1 MEMVLDWRSLGSLL
15 ATVVVFRT
23 ALRDFLPPEAE
34 ALLRRFIAWVAAAF
48 RPPRDTILID
58 EADGPT
64 GGANDLYDSAQLY
77 LGARCLAT
85 APTVRLHKPRQSPR
99 PVASLPDSHTTHD
112 TFRGVRVKWTS
123 TARAVD
129 RGSGGGGGGGYGNP
143 YNMFGRGGHGGDQ
156 RGLELQFPRQ
166 HRDLI
171 HHHYIPHLIDE
182 ATRMRLKSRE
192 RRLYTNRATGPG
204 DDHHRLWTSHAFS
217 HPSTFDT
224 LALDPTLREE
234 IRADL
239 LRFAARRDHYARVGR
254 AWKRGYLLH
263 GPPGTGK
270 TSLVA
275 AIANLLEFDV
285 YDLELTT
292 VPTNSHLRRLLVSTT
307 PKSVVVVEDIDC
319 SLDLSDR
326 NKKKKKGGLGAGG
339 NGGADNDEDAA
350 AQLAVM
356 SMSPAAA
363 AAMAVMGRESISL
376 SGVLNFVD
384 GLWSS
389 CVGERLM
396 VFTTNHPE
404 RLDRAL
410 LRPGRMDKKI
420 ELGYCT
426 PPALRVLAKN
436 YLGVGDEGCE
446 DADEDPDTVNTLMA
460 EAEGLLAPDEVQI
473 TPADIAEV
481 FMGCD
486 GAGAAA
492 GLRKLVGELHRR
504 RDAAAA
510 TAVVAPGEETPE

>member
-1 MEMVLDWRSLGSLL
+1 MEMVLDWRSVGSLI
-15 ATVVVFRT
+15 ATVMVFRT
-23 ALRDFLPPEAE
+23 AVRDFLPPEVE
-34 ALLRRFIAWVAAAF
+34 IYLRRFLAWIAAAF
-48 RPPRDTILID
+48 RGPKGTILID
-58 EADGPT
+58 ETDGAS
-64 GGANDLYDSAQLY
+64 GGANDLYDAAQLY

-85 APTVRLHKPRQSPR
+85 APTVRLHKPRQAQR
-99 PVASLPDSHTTHD
+99 PVATLPDSHTTHD
-112 TFRGVRVKWTS
+112 AFQGVRVKWAS
-123 TARAVD
+123 TARTVE
-129 RGSGGGGGGGYGNP
+129 RGGSGAGFNP
-143 YNMFGRGGHGGDQ
+143 YNIYGRGGGGDQ
-156 RGLELQFPRQ
+156 RSLELQFPRQ

-171 HHHYIPHLIDE
+171 HNHYIPHIIDE
-182 ATRMRLKSRE
+182 ATKMRLKSRE
-192 RRLYTNRATGPG
+192 RRLYTNRAAAPG
-204 DDHHRLWTSHAFS
+204 DDHHRFWTSHAFS

-224 LALDPTLREE
+224 LAVDPALREE
-234 IRADL
+234 IRTDL
-239 LRFAARRDHYARVGR
+239 LRFAARQEHYARVGR

-326 NKKKKKGGLGAGG
+326 NNKKKGGTNAT
-339 NGGADNDEDAA
+339 DEVT
-350 AQLAVM
+350 AQLAM
-356 SMSPAAA
+356 LSPAAA
-363 AAMAVMGRESISL
+363 AAMAAVGRESISL

-404 RLDRAL
+404 RLDPAL
-410 LRPGRMDKKI
+410 LRPGRMDRKI
-420 ELGYCT
+420 ELGYCS
-426 PPALRVLAKN
+426 PAALRVLARN
-436 YLGVGDEGCE
+436 YLDVGDEGCE
-446 DADEDPDTVNTLMA
+446 DADADPDTVNNLMA
-460 EAEGLLAPDEVQI
+460 EAGGLLAAGVRI

-492 GLRKLVGELHRR
+492 ALRKLVDELRNR
-504 RDAAAA
+504 RDTAAAK
-510 TAVVAPGEETPE
+510 APGASTEDTAD

>member
-1 MEMVLDWRSLGSLL
+1 MAMGMEMVLDWRSLGSLL
-15 ATVVVFRT
+15 ATLVVFRT
-23 ALRDFLPPEAE
+23 AVRDFLPPEAE
-34 ALLRRFIAWVAAAF
+34 LLLRRVLARIAAAF
-48 RPPRDTILID
+48 RPPRGTILID
-58 EADGPT
+58 EADGA
-64 GGANDLYDSAQLY
+64 GGGSNDLYDSAQLY

-112 TFRGVRVKWTS
+112 TFRGVCVKWTS
-123 TARAVD
+123 STRTVE
-129 RGSGGGGGGGYGNP
+129 RGGGGLYPYGA
-143 YNMFGRGGHGGDQ
+143 FGGRGHGGGGDQ
-156 RGLELQFPRQ
+156 RSLELQFPLQ
-166 HRDLI
+166 HRGLVHDD
-171 HHHYIPHLIDE
+171 YIPHVIDV

-204 DDHHRLWTSHAFS
+204 DDHHRLWTSHAFA

-224 LALDPTLREE
+224 LALDPALREE

-239 LRFAARRDHYARVGR
+239 LRFAARREHYARVGR

-307 PKSVVVVEDIDC
+307 PKSVIVVEDIDC

-326 NKKKKKGGLGAGG
+326 NKKSNNKQGGGG
-339 NGGADNDEDAA
+339 GGDEDAA
-350 AQLAVM
+350 ALQVAA
-356 SMSPAAA
+356 MSPAAA
-363 AAMAVMGRESISL
+363 AAMAVIGRESISL

-404 RLDRAL
+404 RLDPAL
-410 LRPGRMDKKI
+410 LRPGRMDRKI

-426 PPALRVLAKN
+426 APALRVLAKN
-436 YLGVGDEGCE
+436 YLGVGAEGCE
-446 DADEDPDTVNTLMA
+446 DPDDAVTGLMA
-460 EAEGLLAPDEVQI
+460 EAEGLLADAAPAGVRI

-492 GLRKLVGELHRR
+492 ALRKLVDELRRR
-504 RDAAAA
+504 RDAAA
-510 TAVVAPGEETPE
+510 VAPGESAQDTATD

>member
-1 MEMVLDWRSLGSLL
+1 MEMVLDWRALGSLL
-15 ATVVVFRT
+15 ATLMVFRT
-23 ALRDFLPPEAE
+23 AVRDFLPPEAE
-34 ALLRRFIAWVAAAF
+34 ACLRRLLARVAAAL
-48 RPPRDTILID
+48 RPPRGTVLID
-58 EADGPT
+58 EADGAG

-85 APTVRLHKPRQSPR
+85 APAVRLHKPRHSPR
-99 PVASLPDSHTTHD
+99 PVASLPDSHATHD
-112 TFRGVRVKWTS
+112 FFRGVRVTWTS
-123 TARAVD
+123 TARAVE
-129 RGSGGGGGGGYGNP
+129 RAPYGA
-143 YNMFGRGGHGGDQ
+143 FGRGHGGDQ
-156 RGLELQFPRQ
+156 RTLELQFPRQ

-171 HHHYIPHLIDE
+171 HDHYIPHLIAE

-204 DDHHRLWTSHAFS
+204 DDHHRLWTSHAFA

-224 LALDPTLREE
+224 LAVDPALREE
-234 IRADL
+234 LRADL

-326 NKKKKKGGLGAGG
+326 NKKKK
-339 NGGADNDEDAA
+339 GGADEETA
-350 AQLAVM
+350 AQLAMV
-356 SMSPAAA
+356 SPAAA
-363 AAMAVMGRESISL
+363 AAMAAVGRESISL

-396 VFTTNHPE
+396 VFTANHPE
-404 RLDRAL
+404 RLDPAL
-410 LRPGRMDKKI
+410 LRPGRMDRKI

-426 PPALRVLAKN
+426 APALRVLAKN

-446 DADEDPDTVNTLMA
+446 DDADADPDAVTSLMA
-460 EAEGLLAPDEVQI
+460 EAEGLLAAAAGVRI

-492 GLRKLVGELHRR
+492 ALRKLVDELRRR
-504 RDAAAA
+504 RDGAAAA
-510 TAVVAPGEETPE
+510 AAVAPGESAEDTTE

>member
-15 ATVVVFRT
+15 ATLMVFRT
-23 ALRDFLPPEAE
+23 AMRDFLPPEAE
-34 ALLRRFIAWVAAAF
+34 MCLRRLLARVAAAF
-48 RPPRDTILID
+48 RPPSGTILID
-58 EADGPT
+58 EADGAS

-77 LGARCLAT
+77 LGERCLAT
-85 APTVRLHKPRQSPR
+85 APAVRLHKPRQAHR

-112 TFRGVRVKWTS
+112 TYQGVRVRWTS
-123 TARAVD
+123 TARTAE
-129 RGSGGGGGGGYGNP
+129 RGAGGGGYSP
-143 YNMFGRGGHGGDQ
+143 YGVFGRGGHGVGGGGDH
-156 RGLELQFPRQ
+156 RTLELQFPRQ

-171 HHHYIPHLIDE
+171 HDHYIPHLIAE
-182 ATRMRLKSRE
+182 AARMRLKSRE

-217 HPSTFDT
+217 HPSNFDT
-224 LALDPTLREE
+224 LAVDPALREE

-326 NKKKKKGGLGAGG
+326 NKKNKNG
-339 NGGADNDEDAA
+339 NNGADDETA
-350 AQLAVM
+350 AQLAAI
-356 SMSPAAA
+356 SPAAA
-363 AAMAVMGRESISL
+363 AAMAVVGRESISL

-404 RLDRAL
+404 RLDPAL
-410 LRPGRMDKKI
+410 LRPGRMDRKI

-446 DADEDPDTVNTLMA
+446 DAGDDPDTVRDLMA
-460 EAEGLLAPDEVQI
+460 EAEDLLAPAAGVRI

-486 GAGAAA
+486 GTGAAA
-492 GLRKLVGELHRR
+492 ALRKLVGELRRR
-504 RDAAAA
+504 RDDYAAAA
-510 TAVVAPGEETPE
+510 AVAPGESGEDTTDC

>member
-23 ALRDFLPPEAE
+23 ALRNFLPPEAE
-34 ALLRRFIAWVAAAF
+34 MLLRRFLAWVAAAF
-48 RPPRDTILID
+48 RPPSDTILID

-64 GGANDLYDSAQLY
+64 GSANDLYESAQLY
-77 LGARCLAT
+77 LSARCLAT
-85 APTVRLHKPRQSPR
+85 APAVRLHKPRQSPR
-99 PVASLPDSHTTHD
+99 PVASLPDSHTTDD

-123 TARAVD
+123 TTRTVD
-129 RGSGGGGGGGYGNP
+129 RSGSGGGGNP
-143 YNMFGRGGHGGDQ
+143 YNIFGRGGDQ

-166 HRDLI
+166 HRDLV

-192 RRLYTNRATGPG
+192 RRLYTNRATGPC
-204 DDHHRLWTSHAFS
+204 DDHHRLWTSHAFA

-224 LALDPTLREE
+224 LALDPALRDEV
-234 IRADL
+234 RADL

-275 AIANLLEFDV
+275 AIANLLDFDV

-326 NKKKKKGGLGAGG
+326 NKKTKKGAGVG
-339 NGGADNDEDAA
+339 VGIGTAGDEDAA

-356 SMSPAAA
+356 SVSPVAA
-363 AAMAVMGRESISL
+363 AVMGRESVSL

-404 RLDRAL
+404 RLDPAL
-410 LRPGRMDKKI
+410 LRPGRMDRKI

-436 YLGVGDEGCE
+436 YLGVGDEGCD
-446 DADEDPDTVNTLMA
+446 DADADPDTVNALMA
-460 EAEGLLAPDEVQI
+460 EAEGLLAAAEVQI

-492 GLRKLVGELHRR
+492 ALRKLVGELRRR
-504 RDAAAA
+504 RDAAALA
-510 TAVVAPGEETPE
+510 TAVAPPE

>member
-1 MEMVLDWRSLGSLL
+1 MEMVLDWRSVGSLI
-15 ATVVVFRT
+15 ATAMVFRT
-23 ALRDFLPPEAE
+23 AMRDFLPPEAE
-34 ALLRRFIAWVAAAF
+34 LFLRRLIAWLAAAF
-48 RPPRDTILID
+48 RPPKGTILID
-58 EADGPT
+58 DADGASAGP
-64 GGANDLYDSAQLY
+64 NDLYDAAQLY

-85 APTVRLHKPRQSPR
+85 APTVRLHKLCQAPR

-112 TFRGVRVKWTS
+112 TFRGVRVRWTS
-123 TARAVD
+123 TSRTLEH
-129 RGSGGGGGGGYGNP
+129 GGGGFNP
-143 YNMFGRGGHGGDQ
+143 YGMYGRGRGDQ
-156 RGLELQFPRQ
+156 RSLELQFPRQ

-171 HHHYIPHLIDE
+171 HDHYIPHLIDE

-192 RRLYTNRATGPG
+192 RRLYTNRATAPG
-204 DDHHRLWTSHAFS
+204 EDYHRLWTSHTFS

-224 LALDPTLREE
+224 LAVDPALREE

-239 LRFAARRDHYARVGR
+239 LRFAARREHYARVGR

-326 NKKKKKGGLGAGG
+326 SNKKNGRGAT
-339 NGGADNDEDAA
+339 DEET
-350 AQLAVM
+350 AQLAMV
-356 SMSPAAA
+356 SPAAA
-363 AAMAVMGRESISL
+363 AAMAAVGQESISL

-404 RLDRAL
+404 RLDQAL
-410 LRPGRMDKKI
+410 LRPGRMDRKI
-420 ELGYCT
+420 ELGYCS
-426 PPALRVLAKN
+426 PAALRVLAKN
-436 YLGVGDEGCE
+436 YLGVGEEGPE
-446 DADEDPDTVNTLMA
+446 DDDADPDTVNGLMA
-460 EAEGLLAPDEVQI
+460 EAEGLLASEVRI

-492 GLRKLVGELHRR
+492 ALRKLVDELWRR
-504 RDAAAA
+504 RDTAA
-510 TAVVAPGEETPE
+510 TAPAAPTDGASD

>member
-34 ALLRRFIAWVAAAF
+34 VLLRRIITRVAAAF
-48 RPPRDTILID
+48 RPPRGTILID
-58 EADGPT
+58 EADRPT

-85 APTVRLHKPRQSPR
+85 ARTVRLHKPRQSPR

-112 TFRGVRVKWTS
+112 TFHGVRVKWTS
-123 TARAVD
+123 TTRPVD
-129 RGSGGGGGGGYGNP
+129 RGGSGGGGNP
-143 YNMFGRGGHGGDQ
+143 YNMFGRGDQ

-171 HHHYIPHLIDE
+171 HDQYIPHLIGE
-182 ATRMRLKSRE
+182 ATKMRLKSRE
-192 RRLYTNRATGPG
+192 RWLYTNRATGPG
-204 DDHHRLWTSHAFS
+204 DDHHRLWTSHTFS

-224 LALDPTLREE
+224 LALDPALREE

-307 PKSVVVVEDIDC
+307 PKSIVVVEDIDC

-326 NKKKKKGGLGAGG
+326 NKQKKNKGGLGGG
-339 NGGADNDEDAA
+339 TDNDEEAA

-363 AAMAVMGRESISL
+363 TAMAVMGRESISL

-426 PPALRVLAKN
+426 APALRVLAKN

-460 EAEGLLAPDEVQI
+460 EAEGLLAAAEVQI

-492 GLRKLVGELHRR
+492 GLRKLVGELRLR

-510 TAVVAPGEETPE
+510 TAVVAPGEEATTE